1 MISCYLLPFPYSM
14 ILSLVV
20 YSDKSVISG
29 DIIAGLI
36 NENKETF
43 DMTFSDAV
51 AG

>member
-1 MISCYLLPFPYSM
+1 M

-20 YSDKSVISG
+20 YSDDKSVISG
-29 DIIAGLI
+29 IIVAGLI

-43 DMTFSDAV
+43 NMTFSDAI